1 MKKYLLIVLLIGVWS
16 CEDDNE
22 DDNDEITIVD
32 QNIDLF
38 LSALPENMQYPSNN
52 PYSQKKEHLGKLLYW
67 DPILSGGK
75 DVSCATCHHPQLGYA
90 DELEFSEGV
99 GGSGLGLDRQGGIR
113 TKRNSPSIINS
124 GFNGIDNNGHFN
136 PESAPMFW
144 DNRVESLE
152 QQALSPMVSKAEM
165 RGNIISEEFIMD
177 TIIQRLNAIPEYVSY
192 FEQAYGNTEINQNKI
207 LNAIATFER
216 GIISNNSR
224 FDQYMRGDTNSMS
237 PFEIR
242 GMNAFIQVGCADCH
256 SGPMFSDFKLHTI
269 GVRENGTPI
278 DQGATNKFDF
288 RTPTLRN
295 LNSTAP
301 YMHNG
306 LFNTLEDVLDFYE
319 DMSEGDDDQL
329 NINVSE
335 NALDEEILDLEFD
348 DDLIDEL
355 KAFLNT
361 LNDENFDK
369 TIPTYVPSNLSVGG
383 NIE

>member
-52 PYSQKKEHLGKLLYW
+52 PYSQKKEQLGKLLYW

-177 TIIQRLNAIPEYVSY
+177 TIIQRLNAIPEYESY